1 MKNLLYDGAEFII
14 VQDGNDIVSITKK
27 EDIEYS
33 RLDVKEG
40 KAKHWYAR
48 QIMDFLY
55 EKYGKQKPISVLFL
69 GVALGA
75 MPYELLRQNG
85 VATAVCVDIDPES
98 VFLVQKS
105 ILKQFGERALVVQED
120 AKTFVSRIPAKSFDA
135 VVVDIFSQDR
145 TPAFLQEKSFL
156 QNCFRLLKPNGAY
169 VANIIA
175 QSSDMSY
182 GIVLRSFANQVHRV
196 ARDPQG
202 KTNIVYMAY

>member
-1 MKNLLYDGAEFII
+1 MKNLLYNGGEFII

-55 EKYGKQKPISVLFL
+55 QKYGNKKPISVLFL

-75 MPYELLRQNG
+75 MPYELLRHNDL
-85 VATAVCVDIDPES
+85 ARAVCVDIDPES
-98 VFLVQKS
+98 VFLVQQS
-105 ILKQFGERALVVQED
+105 ILKQFGERAVVVQED
-120 AKTFVSRIPAKSFDA
+120 AKTFVSRIPPKSFDV

-145 TPAFLQEKSFL
+145 TPAFLQEKPFL
-156 QNCFRLLKPNGAY
+156 QNCFRLLKPNGSY

-182 GIVLRSFANQVHRV
+182 GIVLRSFANQVHRI